1 MQPLTAKVIAVELGE
16 NNAHTVRLRFPAATS
31 FVYNALAVQN
41 TDNLALGDTVT
52 FVSVSQEVAQELADL
67 RVELGLAKSALQ
79 EYQRRD
85 LEQDMAREEVEVV
98 NA

>member
-1 MQPLTAKVIAVELGE
+1 MQTLTAKVVAAELGD
-16 NNAHTVRLRFPAATS
+16 NDQQTVKLRFPAATS
-31 FVYNALAVQN
+31 FVYNALSIRN

-79 EYQRRD
+79 EYQLRD
-85 LEQDMAREEVEVV
+85 LEQDMAREEAGV
-98 NA
+98 A